1 MLCVTDTDRLLDRLR
16 RTADQA
22 RHHTAERNQLIVE
35 LRAQGVPLRTIAE
48 AAGLTHPAIIRIL
61 EREQ

>member
-1 MLCVTDTDRLLDRLR
+1 MLGMSDTDRLLNQLR

-22 RHHTAERNQLIVE
+22 RERTAERNRLIVE
-35 LRAQGVPLRTIAE
+35 LRNQGIPLRTIGD

-61 EREQ
+61 ERDQ

>member
-1 MLCVTDTDRLLDRLR
+1 MSLSDTDRLLARLR

-22 RHHTAERNQLIVE
+22 REQTAERNQLIVD
-35 LRAQGVPLRTIAE
+35 LRAQGVPLRTIAD

-61 EREQ
+61 ERDQ

>member
-1 MLCVTDTDRLLDRLR
+1 MSLSDTDRLLARLR

-22 RHHTAERNQLIVE
+22 REQTAERNRLIVE
-35 LRAQGVPLRTIAE
+35 LRAQGVPLRTIAD

-61 EREQ
+61 DRDQ